1 MELLELPQMLHCQ
14 YTLYYSQHTH
24 CDGVARA
31 MAKEKCT
38 SVEACSHGL
47 GHHDHCTSVGAN
59 SLSTFNVQG
68 RVYHIH
74 SKKNPRP
81 FISSHFHRTYV
92 CMYVCLYVCM
102 YVPMYVQYAG
112 VCRQPSTA
120 HQPEQCNPEL
130 CMDRLVKIGK
140 TLLTGGSASGRGRG
154 EGVTISA
161 FGLPDNQI
169 I

>member
-1 MELLELPQMLHCQ
+1 
-14 YTLYYSQHTH
+14 
-24 CDGVARA
+24 

-47 GHHDHCTSVGAN
+47 GHHDHCTGGEAN
-59 SLSTFNVQG
+59 SLSTFSVQG
-68 RVYHIH
+68 RMYHIH
-74 SKKNPRP
+74 SKESQTLHFQP
-81 FISSHFHRTYV
+81 FSPYV
-92 CMYVCLYVCM
+92 CMYVCMFVCM

-112 VCRQPSTA
+112 VCRQPSIA

-130 CMDRLVKIGK
+130 CMDRLVKIGN

-154 EGVTISA
+154 EGDTIST
-161 FGLPDNQI
+161 FRLPDSQI